1 MVTYKGEKLR
11 LSDAKEG
18 RVYRI
23 VKIEGTRMMKRRIL
37 DLGLL
42 PGLKIKIVRK
52 APLKDPIE
60 VVAKGNPI
68 SIRRAEASYVILEE
82 VEE

>member
-1 MVTYKGEKLR
+1 MRHEKREVR
-11 LSDAKEG
+11 LSDAEEG
-18 RVYRI
+18 RIYRI
-23 VKIEGTRMMKRRIL
+23 VRIESAKPIKRRIL

-42 PGLKIKIVRK
+42 PGLKIKVVRK

-68 SIRRAEASYVILEE
+68 SIRRAEASYVVLEE

>member
-1 MVTYKGEKLR
+1 MEGGRKELR
-11 LSDAKEG
+11 LSDASEG
-18 RVYRI
+18 RVYKITR
-23 VKIEGTRMMKRRIL
+23 IEGTGIVKRRIL
-37 DLGLL
+37 NLGLL
-42 PGLKIKIVRK
+42 PGLKIEVVRR

-68 SIRRAEASYVILEE
+68 SIRRAEASHVVLEE

>member
-1 MVTYKGEKLR
+1 MVTCKGEKLR

-23 VKIEGTRMMKRRIL
+23 VKIEGTRMVRRRIL

-42 PGLKIKIVRK
+42 PGLKIKIVRR
-52 APLKDPIE
+52 APLKDPVE
-60 VVAKGNPI
+60 VVVKGNPI